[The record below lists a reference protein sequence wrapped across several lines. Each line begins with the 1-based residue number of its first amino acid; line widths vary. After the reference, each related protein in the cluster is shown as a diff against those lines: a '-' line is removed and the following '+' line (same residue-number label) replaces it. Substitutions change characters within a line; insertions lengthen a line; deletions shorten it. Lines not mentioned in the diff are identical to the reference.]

1 MFSGGS
7 ATGDVALEVSAQAHW
22 HTGIHGLHGLMTSG
36 LRTRDR
42 PKQKKNTKMSAVFNT
57 LGGFVSDKRAV
68 FLLLPLSLVCL
79 YVSRMI
85 GGMLGILGLKINGKE
100 LARIVV

>member
-1 MFSGGS
+1 MFSGGL

-22 HTGIHGLHGLMTSG
+22 HSWSAWSHDQWSQD
-36 LRTRDR
+36 LRQT
-42 PKQKKNTKMSAVFNT
+42 KTKKNTKMSVVFNT
-57 LGGFVSDKRAV
+57 LGGWVSDKRAF
-68 FLLLPLSLVCL
+68 FLFLPLSLVCL

-85 GGMLGILGLKINGKE
+85 GGILGILGLKINGKE